1 MNSLE
6 DIAIQVVDK
15 HEAGQVTANVMAI
28 LYEIT
33 DLMHALLEKDQAD
46 SIDLRSLPLL
56 PGEYEALKLILGE
69 GEVSVRLE
77 TFGLTEIVET
87 GLTGVWWVSHDDE
100 NGERLAEFIEVTR
113 IPEIIKSDRSEIQ
126 AACSALQQQLNEL
139 ADEQVVTNAQ

>member
-6 DIAIQVVDK
+6 DIAIQVVDG
-15 HEAGQVTANVMAI
+15 HEAEQVTANVMAI

-33 DLMHALLEKDQAD
+33 DLMHALLEKGEAD

-77 TFGLTEIVET
+77 TFGLTEIYET

-126 AACSALQQQLNEL
+126 SACSALQQQLSEL
-139 ADEQVVTNAQ
+139 ADEQVVTNA